1 MQREWWLTC
10 LLRSAVPAGLLA
22 VVAPFAPAILEW
34 ASARMG
40 IHLALAAVA
49 LGVAAMSVWRRHASV
64 HEVLLAA
71 VAALAVCTAAP
82 LSAQAADVI
91 GTIEVSGNRRLEP
104 ETVRTYLKFNVGDAY
119 DAGKVDQ
126 SIKSLFATGLFADV
140 RIERDGAAVLVTVV
154 ENPIVAQV
162 AFEGNR
168 EVDKATLEGE
178 AQLKPRSVFTRARA
192 QADAQ
197 RILDVYRRQ
206 GRFAASVEPK
216 LIELADNRVNL
227 VFEIAE
233 GAATKV
239 KAINFIGNR
248 AFSDSQLRDIISTTQ
263 SGLFDFLKGTNIY
276 DPDRLMLDRELLR
289 QYYLKS
295 GYADAQIVSAGAELD
310 RNGSG
315 FFITFVVDEG
325 VPYKFGA
332 IDLESALPSVNADAL
347 RREVLTESGAT
358 FDQSKLDKTV
368 ERLTL
373 AVSEQG
379 VAFARVRPRAA
390 REPGARVVN
399 VRYVIDEGPR
409 IYIERINV
417 IGNVRTRDYVVR
429 REFRLAEGDAYNPLM
444 VDKAKKRLQ
453 QLGFFKAVDIKRR
466 AGSAPDHVVLDV
478 EVVEQP
484 TGEVSFGA
492 GYSTSEGVIGDIS
505 FTERNLLGR
514 GQFLRLRV
522 GGSIDRLQ
530 VDLGFTEPRFLDQNL
545 AAGFDL
551 FHKMTS
557 VSDSQPYS
565 TRTSG
570 GSVRLGFPIS
580 ENLWFNTSY
589 TLSNGEIADV
599 ESTASRAIKEAA
611 GQYWTSAIGT
621 GLSFDTRNHPKNPTS
636 GWFLQMGTEF
646 AGLGGDVRYVRPSVE
661 ARYYY
666 PISDKIVL
674 VGRAIGGH
682 IVGWGG
688 EDVRMLDLYYKGG
701 ETIRGFSRSG
711 LGPRDLLTGDAL
723 GGTTFWAATA
733 ELRFPL
739 AFVPSDIGI
748 SSAVFVDAGSLY
760 GAGASAKALNAKCNE
775 PGTYDSSTGV
785 TTYPGVCLANSSA
798 WRSSVG
804 VSLIWNSPLG
814 PLRLDVAKAI
824 KKKSYDDEQLIR
836 FGASTRF

>member
-310 RNGSG
+310 RTARASSSRSLSMRACCTSSARSTWNR
-315 FFITFVVDEG
+315 
-325 VPYKFGA
+325 
-332 IDLESALPSVNADAL
+332 ALPSVNADAL

-453 QLGFFKAVDIKRR
+453 QLGLLQGRR
-466 AGSAPDHVVLDV
+466 HQAP
-478 EVVEQP
+478 
-484 TGEVSFGA
+484 
-492 GYSTSEGVIGDIS
+492 
-505 FTERNLLGR
+505 R
-514 GQFLRLRV
+514 RLRARSRRPRRR
-522 GGSIDRLQ
+522 GGGAAHRRGLVRCGVFNQRGRDRRHQLHRAQ
-530 VDLGFTEPRFLDQNL
+530 SAWARPVPAPEGRWLDRPFAGRPWLHGAALPRPEPRCRVRSLPQDDLGLR
-545 AAGFDL
+545 
-551 FHKMTS
+551 
-557 VSDSQPYS
+557 QP
-565 TRTSG
+565 
-570 GSVRLGFPIS
+570 
-580 ENLWFNTSY
+580 
-589 TLSNGEIADV
+589 
-599 ESTASRAIKEAA
+599 
-611 GQYWTSAIGT
+611 
-621 GLSFDTRNHPKNPTS
+621 
-636 GWFLQMGTEF
+636 
-646 AGLGGDVRYVRPSVE
+646 
-661 ARYYY
+661 
-666 PISDKIVL
+666 
-674 VGRAIGGH
+674 
-682 IVGWGG
+682 
-688 EDVRMLDLYYKGG
+688 
-701 ETIRGFSRSG
+701 
-711 LGPRDLLTGDAL
+711 AL
-723 GGTTFWAATA
+723 
-733 ELRFPL
+733 
-739 AFVPSDIGI
+739 
-748 SSAVFVDAGSLY
+748 
-760 GAGASAKALNAKCNE
+760 
-775 PGTYDSSTGV
+775 
-785 TTYPGVCLANSSA
+785 
-798 WRSSVG
+798 
-804 VSLIWNSPLG
+804 
-814 PLRLDVAKAI
+814 
-824 KKKSYDDEQLIR
+824 
-836 FGASTRF
+836 